1 MTPGLFEM
9 CNPHLLSTET
19 LSQQIKTRLWL
30 PVFSVDRSQLGIYY
44 IASMFRQYKSPF
56 YLSVDCYVKNLSP
69 KCQRTYRNNRQGI
82 LLLRKQRML
91 RKTNTATPSHKVIE
105 PDQGPAAESPAVK
118 RSAVESPA
126 VERKEGPERKRAK
139 ISWP

>member
-30 PVFSVDRSQLGIYY
+30 PVFSVDRSQLG
-44 IASMFRQYKSPF
+44 SDNGLFRQDKSTF
-56 YLSVDCYVKNLSP
+56 YLSVDLYVKNLSP

-82 LLLRKQRML
+82 VLLRKQRML
-91 RKTNTATPSHKVIE
+91 RKTNTAPPKHKVIE
-105 PDQGPAAESPAVK
+105 PYQGPAVESPAVK

-126 VERKEGPERKRAK
+126 VELKEGPERKRAK